1 MRGFE
6 KMCQPYVKV
15 FINKSGYQL
24 CPLLF
29 FILNNCPLAAWK
41 PASSVAL
48 AEIGD

>member
-15 FINKSGYQL
+15 FTSTVSTS
-24 CPLLF
+24 F
-29 FILNNCPLAAWK
+29 FILNNCPLAAWI